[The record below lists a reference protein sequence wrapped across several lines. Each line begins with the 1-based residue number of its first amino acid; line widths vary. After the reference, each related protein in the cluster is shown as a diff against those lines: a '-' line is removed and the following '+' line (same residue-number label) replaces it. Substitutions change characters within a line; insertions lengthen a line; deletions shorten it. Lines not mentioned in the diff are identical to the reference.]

1 MTPNT
6 TTRKKILVPMFYR
19 AHLGRL
25 RSVLTAIR
33 EHPKLELQIMA
44 ALPAGYGSFFMN
56 MRHSEPSSWRNAFP
70 WYIKMRMVGLSR
82 LWMRS
87 HAIRKDPLIRKIIDD
102 GFPVQSVI
110 PLFFDGG
117 TPRTMSKSVGL
128 GMMRMVDELER
139 LKPDIVLVN
148 ADRFEM
154 MAVTLAAAYC
164 NIPIAHNEAGDI
176 SGTID
181 ESVRH
186 AITKFAHL
194 HLTATDASRRR
205 VIQMGENPQFVFT
218 VGSPGIDSLN
228 NSDTGFVSDLL
239 PGIDHKK
246 PYLLVMMHPV
256 TTESDI
262 QNTRMIQN
270 VIVALDQLQM
280 PTVLVWGNNDANSH
294 AVGPY
299 VARWIEKGKPSYL
312 YSVKWMHPDKYARV
326 LANAAC
332 AVGNSS
338 SFIREG
344 SYFGTPAVLVGSR
357 QTGRDRGKN
366 TVEVEA
372 DTEKI
377 RQAVTQ
383 QLIHGRYQLDS
394 LFGDGNAGKKIAE
407 ILASA
412 NPPIQKKFHEI

>member
-1 MTPNT
+1 MATDT
-6 TTRKKILVPMFYR
+6 ITRKKILVPMFYR

-56 MRHSEPSSWRNAFP
+56 MRHSEPASWWRALP
-70 WYIKMRMVGLSR
+70 WYIKMRVAGMRKFFNQSR
-82 LWMRS
+82 TMRQ
-87 HAIRKDPLIRKIIDD
+87 DPLIRKIIDD
-102 GFPVQSVI
+102 GFSIQSVI

-117 TPRTMSKSVGL
+117 TPWTMSKSVGF
-128 GMMRMVDELER
+128 GMMRIVDELER
-139 LKPDIVLVN
+139 LRPDIVVVN

-205 VIQMGENPQFVFT
+205 VIQMGENPRFVFT

-228 NSDTGFVSDLL
+228 NFDSGFASDLF

-256 TTESDI
+256 TTESDEE
-262 QNTRMIQN
+262 NTRMAHNI
-270 VIVALDQLQM
+270 IAALNQLRM
-280 PTVLVWGNNDANSH
+280 PTVLVWGNSDANSR
-294 AVGPY
+294 AIGPY
-299 VARWIEKGKPSYL
+299 VARWIETEKPPYL
-312 YSVKWMHPDKYARV
+312 YSVKWMHPDKYIRV

-332 AVGNSS
+332 TLGNSS

-357 QTGRDRGKN
+357 QAGRERGKN
-366 TVEVEA
+366 VVEVEGGA
-372 DTEKI
+372 EEI
-377 RQAVTQ
+377 VRAVGD
-383 QLIHGRYQLDS
+383 QLTHGRYPSDS
-394 LFGDGNAGKKIAE
+394 LFGDGTTGKKIAE
-407 ILASA
+407 ILAST
-412 NPPIQKKFHEI
+412 NPSIQKKFHEM